1 MYSNQRSQAFDLAT
15 TTERLHVG
23 GGCKHMEK
31 EQACKVTRLHSRAGQ
46 QLGIYF
52 RRDNYL
58 GDLTV
63 KRLLYGI
70 NVPVHSL
77 EQVLI
82 FSNWKRRS
90 LR

>member
-1 MYSNQRSQAFDLAT
+1 MTSAT
-15 TTERLHVG
+15 LIYPPPHLNEIPPPQNKDNSVRPILLIAV
-23 GGCKHMEK
+23 
-31 EQACKVTRLHSRAGQ
+31 RAGQ

-70 NVPVHSL
+70 NVPVYSL

-82 FSNWKRRS
+82 FSNWKNRS
-90 LR
+90 LK

>member
-1 MYSNQRSQAFDLAT
+1 MTSAT
-15 TTERLHVG
+15 LIYFPPPTLMRFPPPPKNKDNSVRPILLIAV
-23 GGCKHMEK
+23 
-31 EQACKVTRLHSRAGQ
+31 RAGQ

-70 NVPVHSL
+70 NVPVYSL

-82 FSNWKRRS
+82 FSNWKKRS
-90 LR
+90 LK

>member
-1 MYSNQRSQAFDLAT
+1 MYSSQRSQAFELAT
-15 TTERLHVG
+15 TTEWLKVG
-23 GGCKHMEK
+23 GGYKNMEK
-31 EQACKVTRLHSRAGQ
+31 EQACKGQ

-90 LR
+90 LK

>member
-1 MYSNQRSQAFDLAT
+1 MTSAT
-15 TTERLHVG
+15 LIYPPPTLMRFPPPPKIRIIRCALYIAV
-23 GGCKHMEK
+23 
-31 EQACKVTRLHSRAGQ
+31 RAGQ

-70 NVPVHSL
+70 NVPVYSL

-82 FSNWKRRS
+82 FSNWKNRS
-90 LR
+90 LK

>member
-1 MYSNQRSQAFDLAT
+1 MRFPPPKKNKDNSVRPILLIA
-15 TTERLHVG
+15 V
-23 GGCKHMEK
+23 
-31 EQACKVTRLHSRAGQ
+31 RAGQ

-70 NVPVHSL
+70 NVPVYSL

-82 FSNWKRRS
+82 FSNLKNRS
-90 LR
+90 LK